1 MKSFVTLYNSVPFIA
16 FSEELKMKEDK
27 WINSNNLLALVATRF
42 QFALCTRQHSDFLL
56 GNLCDLKNAL
66 FLNTTSV

>member
-42 QFALCTRQHSDFLL
+42 QFALCTSDQT
-56 GNLCDLKNAL
+56 AQ
-66 FLNTTSV
+66 